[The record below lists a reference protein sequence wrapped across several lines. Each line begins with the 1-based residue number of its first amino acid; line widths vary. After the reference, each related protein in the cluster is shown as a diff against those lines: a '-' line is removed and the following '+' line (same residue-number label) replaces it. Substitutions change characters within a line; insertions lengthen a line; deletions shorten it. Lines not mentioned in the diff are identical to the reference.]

1 MIESLLYTFSTQTV
15 EPPTGTQIR
24 MNAATPAAVTKLW
37 LRYTTDDGIDAFYAL
52 ERLASGATLI
62 VQDKNDHL
70 QAVKFQTAG
79 AAVDKAGYFE
89 VPVTY
94 VSDCGAA
101 LGNNQ
106 TVLVALPSGVAEVPI
121 PGPPGPLVTVAE
133 AIAHLRLLPTDVDD
147 ADLQQK
153 LTAAEAIILDYLN
166 ITAGM
171 AVVIAGWTPETLPGQ
186 VRSAILLELGE
197 LYRFRGDDVSDEN
210 APRDPN
216 FDLSPVIVGL
226 LRRVVAPVIA

>member
-1 MIESLLYTFSTQTV
+1 MATLLFTFSTQTA
-15 EPPTGTQIR
+15 EPPTGNQIR
-24 MNAATPAAVTKLW
+24 MDAAVPADVSKVW
-37 LRYTTDDGIDAFYAL
+37 VRYTTDDGIDAFYLLEAL
-52 ERLASGATLI
+52 SDGVDVFL
-62 VQDKNDHL
+62 QDKNDHL
-70 QAVKFQTAG
+70 QYERFRLTGAG
-79 AAVDKAGYFE
+79 IDKGGYFE
-89 VPVTY
+89 FPVSY
-94 VSDCGAA
+94 LSGGGATF
-101 LGNNQ
+101 GNNQ
-106 TVLVALPSGVAEVPI
+106 TVLFVVPSLAEVPI
-121 PGPPGPLVTVAE
+121 PPGPHTPLVTVAE

-153 LTAAEAIILDYLN
+153 LAAAEAIILDYLN

-216 FDLSPVIVGL
+216 YDLSPVIVGL